1 MVGGEPTPP
10 SCYALTIHEPQCTY
24 YVHIT
29 QNHSNN
35 ELLNLLITAFL
46 VTRGNFYKKKKKIF
60 VDICFPFV
68 HENLG
73 TSTQRRPDWPRPS
86 SIYVFAKGQRKIP
99 RFNCFEEIFCLLS
112 CISFPK
118 NYSKKKDQIFKALC
132 SININ
137 PSEEKK
143 RTEIWDDLL
152 LFSVF

>member
-1 MVGGEPTPP
+1 M
-10 SCYALTIHEPQCTY
+10 
-24 YVHIT
+24 
-29 QNHSNN
+29 
-35 ELLNLLITAFL
+35 
-46 VTRGNFYKKKKKIF
+46 
-60 VDICFPFV
+60 DICFPFV

-118 NYSKKKDQIFKALC
+118 NYSKKKDQTFKALC

-137 PSEEKK
+137 PSEEKNGDMGMIYCYFLYFDK
-143 RTEIWDDLL
+143 DELGC
-152 LFSVF
+152 FSNDGVLSNIFRRKSEHWSNGIV